1 MKMFGILITVFFVV
15 ITLIPVNQAQTT
27 DLWGVSKGDSKTYD
41 VTMSIQGIV
50 NDENLVT
57 QMTYQV
63 LEKKDYNDNGYDDL
77 LIYIR
82 YSEVEMAYLLKM
94 WPFSFFGESIYPLI
108 FPLNVPRVFADN
120 ETYEWT
126 QGKYV
131 NYTPY
136 YLMAIPLFME
146 IQPILPIA
154 FNLTNHGFNW
164 SAACETLNAEPDMN
178 CSFKGNSLLI
188 NQSVAGTD
196 RYLGE
201 GMMECNFEWDIM
213 TGWLTYIEIKFS
225 FPEENLVESLTL
237 EESLTENG
245 IPGFTIVQVF
255 GIVALIGV
263 VTVFLKYNKQLS
275 KVF

>member
-1 MKMFGILITVFFVV
+1 MV

-41 VTMSIQGIV
+41 LTMSIQGIV

-57 QMTYQV
+57 QVTYQI

-77 LIYIR
+77 LVYIK
-82 YSEVEMAYLLKM
+82 YSEVEMEYFLRY
-94 WPFSFFGESIYPLI
+94 WPFMWFGESVYPVL
-108 FPLNVPRVFADN
+108 FPLNTPRVFVDN
-120 ETYEWT
+120 ETFEWT
-126 QGKYV
+126 QGNYV

-136 YLMAIPLFME
+136 YLLAIPLFTE
-146 IQPILPIA
+146 IQLIMPIA

-164 SAACETLNAEPDMN
+164 SAACETLNTEPNMS
-178 CSFKGNSLLI
+178 CSFKGNSLVI

-196 RYLGE
+196 PYLGE
-201 GMMECNFEWDIM
+201 GMMEFNIEWDIM
-213 TGWLTYIEIKFS
+213 TGWLTFFELNFI
-225 FPEENLVESLTL
+225 FPEENLVESMIF
-237 EESLTENG
+237 EETTIEDG